1 MMVRSV
7 VTEVGLVQVRVLVVE
22 DDDGVAQAIVAALS
36 EHGYRTTSVGRAV
49 DVWQHVHDVDLV
61 LLDLGLPD
69 GDGLEV
75 LRRIRRIGGPGVLV
89 LTARGTERDIVRGLR
104 LGADDYLVKPVRL
117 GELLARIEAV
127 RRRLPAAAEAGDE
140 RVVRIGPLTVDPG
153 ARTAKVGAEVLDL
166 TSKEFDILAVL
177 ARRPGS
183 AVSRQEMLDAVWGDA
198 YLAVSRSL
206 DVHVANLRTKLGTP
220 GLLTTI
226 RGFGYRLGG

>member
-1 MMVRSV
+1 
-7 VTEVGLVQVRVLVVE
+7 
-22 DDDGVAQAIVAALS
+22 
-36 EHGYRTTSVGRAV
+36 
-49 DVWQHVHDVDLV
+49 VWHHVHDVDLV

-75 LRRIRRIGGPGVLV
+75 LRRVRRIGGPGVLV
-89 LTARGTERDIVRGLR
+89 LTARGTERDVVRGLR

-127 RRRLPAAAEAGDE
+127 RRRLPAAEAGED
-140 RVVRIGPLTVDPG
+140 RVVRVGPLTIDTH
-153 ARTAKVGAEVLDL
+153 ARTARLGADVLDL

-177 ARRPGS
+177 ARRPGT
-183 AVSRQEMLDAVWGDA
+183 AVSRQEVLDAVWGDA

-206 DVHVANLRTKLGTP
+206 DVHLANLRTKLGTP

-226 RGFGYRLGG
+226 RGFGYRLGE

>member
-1 MMVRSV
+1 M
-7 VTEVGLVQVRVLVVE
+7 GGVRVLVVE

-49 DVWQHVHDVDLV
+49 DVWHHVHDVDLV

-127 RRRLPAAAEAGDE
+127 RRRLPVAEESNE
-140 RVVRIGPLTVDPG
+140 RVVHVGPLSIDPG
-153 ARTAKVGAEVLDL
+153 ARTAKVGADVLDL

-177 ARRPGS
+177 ARRPGT
-183 AVSRQEMLDAVWGDA
+183 AVSRQELLDAVWGDA

-226 RGFGYRLGG
+226 RGFGYRLGK

>member
-1 MMVRSV
+1 M
-7 VTEVGLVQVRVLVVE
+7 RVLVVE

-36 EHGYRTTSVGRAV
+36 DHGYRTRTVGRAV

-117 GELLARIEAV
+117 GELLARIEAI
-127 RRRLPAAAEAGDE
+127 RRRLPAPGDSEVAA
-140 RVVRIGPLTVDPG
+140 VRIGPLTVDPA
-153 ARTAKVGAEVLDL
+153 ARTATVDAELLDL

-177 ARRPGS
+177 ARRPGA
-183 AVSRQEMLDAVWGDA
+183 AVSRQEVLDAVWGDA

>member
-1 MMVRSV
+1 M
-7 VTEVGLVQVRVLVVE
+7 GQVRVLVVE

-36 EHGYRTTSVGRAV
+36 EHGYRSRTVGRAV
-49 DVWQHVHDVDLV
+49 DVWHHVHDVDLV

-89 LTARGTERDIVRGLR
+89 LTARGTERDVVRGLR

-127 RRRLPAAAEAGDE
+127 RRRLPVADASEE
-140 RVVRIGPLTVDPG
+140 RVVHVGPLTVDTH
-153 ARTAKVGAEVLDL
+153 ARTAKVGSAVLDL

-177 ARRPGS
+177 ARRPGT

>member
-1 MMVRSV
+1 M
-7 VTEVGLVQVRVLVVE
+7 GQVRVLVVE

-36 EHGYRTTSVGRAV
+36 EHGYRTIAVGRAV
-49 DVWQHVHDVDLV
+49 DVWHHVHDVDLV

-127 RRRLPAAAEAGDE
+127 RRRLPAVAEAGDE

-153 ARTAKVGAEVLDL
+153 ARTAKVGADVLDL

-177 ARRPGS
+177 VRRPGT
-183 AVSRQEMLDAVWGDA
+183 AVSRQELLDAVWGDA

-226 RGFGYRLGG
+226 RGFGYRLGNE

>member
-1 MMVRSV
+1 M
-7 VTEVGLVQVRVLVVE
+7 GGVRVLVVE

-36 EHGYRTTSVGRAV
+36 EHGYRTTAVGRAV

-89 LTARGTERDIVRGLR
+89 LTARGTERDVVRGLR

-127 RRRLPAAAEAGDE
+127 RRRLPVAAASDE
-140 RVVRIGPLTVDPG
+140 RVVRVGPLTVDPG
-153 ARTAKVGAEVLDL
+153 ARTAKVGADVLDL

-177 ARRPGS
+177 ARRPGT

-226 RGFGYRLGG
+226 RGFGYRLGD